1 MALERL
7 RWQSLPDD
15 MQHEILA
22 RSSTTAEVE
31 VVSSQSV
38 CLAGKYG
45 RHNLV
50 GTTYR
55 FTRVFTETGGL
66 YAPSLEVDIT
76 RDLARGFAATAAW
89 QNSTLEER
97 EQCAVYFGRQ
107 LHVKR
112 VSAVRFGNHHN
123 RAGDVNGMVLN
134 IAYTDD
140 NGRERVEEWM
150 PELKELFFRRP
161 QTIDNPAVVEELQK
175 ALALVGAESGSDHL
189 FMKKRDRMPLR
200 LPSCAGI

>member
-7 RWQSLPDD
+7 RWQSLPED
-15 MQHEILA
+15 MQHEILV

-31 VVSSQSV
+31 VVSSQMV

-45 RHNLV
+45 RHKLV

-76 RDLARGFAATAAW
+76 RGLATGFAATAAW
-89 QNSTLEER
+89 QNSTPEER
-97 EQCAVYFGRQ
+97 ERCAVYFDRQ

-112 VSAVRFGNHHN
+112 VSAVRFCNHYNH
-123 RAGDVNGMVLN
+123 AGVKNSTMLQ
-134 IAYTDD
+134 IAYTGD
-140 NGRERVEEWM
+140 NGRQQIEKWM
-150 PELKELFFRRP
+150 PEFIEAFHGRP
-161 QTIDNPAVVEELQK
+161 QTLDDPAVVEELQK
-175 ALALVGAESGSDHL
+175 ALALVGAE
-189 FMKKRDRMPLR
+189 RT
-200 LPSCAGI
+200 

>member
-1 MALERL
+1 MDLERL

-31 VVSSQSV
+31 VVSSELV
-38 CLAGKYG
+38 RLAGKYG

-76 RDLARGFAATAAW
+76 RDLATGFAATAAW
-89 QNSTLEER
+89 QNSTPEER
-97 EQCAVYFGRQ
+97 ERCAVYFGRQ

-112 VSAVRFGNHHN
+112 VSAVRFGNHYN
-123 RAGDVNGMVLN
+123 RAGVVNGTELQ
-134 IAYTDD
+134 ITYTDD
-140 NGRERVEEWM
+140 NSRQRVMRWM
-150 PELKELFFRRP
+150 PEFREVYFRRP
-161 QTIDNPAVVEELQK
+161 QTLDDPAVVEELQK
-175 ALALVGAESGSDHL
+175 ALALVGAE
-189 FMKKRDRMPLR
+189 MT
-200 LPSCAGI
+200 